1 MLEVPFLISPN
12 VSMLLSFK
20 SAKSVVVVFGNIEA
34 LGMPNE
40 LVMIVRKCGDNHVN

>member
-12 VSMLLSFK
+12 VSMLLSFN

-34 LGMPNE
+34 MGNE
-40 LVMIVRKCGDNHVN
+40 LVMIVRKGGVNRVN